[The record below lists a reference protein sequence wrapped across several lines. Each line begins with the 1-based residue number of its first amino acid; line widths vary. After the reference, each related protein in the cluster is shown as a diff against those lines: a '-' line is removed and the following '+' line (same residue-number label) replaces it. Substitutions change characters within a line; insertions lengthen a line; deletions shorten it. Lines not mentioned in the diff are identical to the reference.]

1 MIDRLIENLEADLEG
16 LKLYDAIEVFRFCET
31 KDLYIKLPEIEL
43 DRNVFVEVKKLIQ
56 NAGGKWVG
64 GKKQH
69 FAFAFN
75 PEFVLDLLKNGEKP
89 NFQQDNQFFETP
101 YEVIDQMLAYN
112 DFCPYQRGDKDGNF
126 LEPEAG
132 RFAIGKVLHE
142 CRPDIVID
150 CYELNP
156 YNRQIL
162 SQLPYANLLGSD
174 FLLAEPQK
182 KYNWIF
188 ANPPFAKMQDAVHV
202 MHMAKFLEPY
212 GRITTVMSTGWQNKD
227 CRGAYKV
234 FNEFLE
240 SRHHEVYELE
250 KDAFLLS
257 GTKVSACIV
266 IIDGENYYE

>member
-1 MIDRLIENLEADLEG
+1 MDTN
-16 LKLYDAIEVFRFCET
+16 KVFQLCES
-31 KDLYIKLPEIEL
+31 KDHHIKLPEIEL
-43 DRNVFVEVKKLIQ
+43 DRDVFVEVKKLIQ

-64 GKKQH
+64 GKKQY
-69 FAFAFN
+69 FAFDFD
-75 PEFVLDLLKNGEKP
+75 PEFVLDLLKDGEKP
-89 NFQQDNQFFETP
+89 NFKQDNQFFETP

-156 YNRQIL
+156 YNRQML

-174 FLLAEPQK
+174 FLLAEPQQ

-188 ANPPFAKMQDAVHV
+188 SNPPFAKMQDAIHV
-202 MHMAKFLEPY
+202 MHMAKFLEPL
-212 GRITTVMSTGWQNKD
+212 GRITTVMSTGWQNKN

-240 SRHHEVYELE
+240 SRHHDIFELE
-250 KDAFLLS
+250 EDSFIAS
-257 GTKVSACIV
+257 GTSVSACIV
-266 IIDGENYYE
+266 IIDGEDYVRTL